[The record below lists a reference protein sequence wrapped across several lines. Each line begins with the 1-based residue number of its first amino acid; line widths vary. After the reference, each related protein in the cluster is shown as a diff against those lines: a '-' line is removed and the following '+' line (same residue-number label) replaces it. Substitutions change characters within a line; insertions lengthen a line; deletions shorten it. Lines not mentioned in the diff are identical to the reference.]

1 MVWIEQIFP
10 YPILYDYLSGTSPG
24 RGRFDG
30 SYGWYGNIRC
40 WRMHISLLLVNN
52 TSRRWVSSGTSAN
65 PKEQMLLED
74 QKRHEEV
81 CIHKY
86 QTYAAQV
93 QDSQL
98 KQLLGSYAQQEQEH
112 LNTIN
117 QLLTGQIPSM
127 AQGQQSSTTMTGTTQ
142 SQGAAN
148 KQDEMLLTDLLMT
161 EKYVSV
167 PIIRLF

>member
-1 MVWIEQIFP
+1 MAHQ
-10 YPILYDYLSGTSPG
+10 LTQ
-24 RGRFDG
+24 
-30 SYGWYGNIRC
+30 
-40 WRMHISLLLVNN
+40 
-52 TSRRWVSSGTSAN
+52 
-65 PKEQMLLED
+65 KEQMLLED

-161 EKYVSV
+161 EKYVSSAYNTAIFECTNSQMRQV
-167 PIIRLF
+167 LNHIQKEEQQHGEGIFNYMNAHGMYTPK

>member
-1 MVWIEQIFP
+1 MAHQ
-10 YPILYDYLSGTSPG
+10 LTQ
-24 RGRFDG
+24 
-30 SYGWYGNIRC
+30 
-40 WRMHISLLLVNN
+40 
-52 TSRRWVSSGTSAN
+52 
-65 PKEQMLLED
+65 KEQMLLED

-98 KQLLGSYAQQEQEH
+98 KQLLGSYAQQEQQH

-161 EKYVSV
+161 EKYVSSAYNTAIFECTNSQMRQV
-167 PIIRLF
+167 LNHIQKEEQQHGEGIFNYMNAHGMYTPK